1 MAQKEKKKKERERDS
16 FSQNVNVMKDKSSG
30 NVPDQKRLTTKCNTS
45 PKTGCYTEGERHAL
59 RNTTDK
65 IGIRIE

>member
-1 MAQKEKKKKERERDS
+1 
-16 FSQNVNVMKDKSSG
+16 MKDKSSG